1 MKISVAVHAA
11 AKDDD
16 KACGCARHAA
26 CGLQKVMV
34 GREKAPEAG
43 AGRNDSRAKEG
54 NKPPPPEFWQSVCV
68 RGEGGGELRA
78 PLHASCAKS
87 KGCEV
92 HSAWHAFCES
102 FRLV

>member
-1 MKISVAVHAA
+1 
-11 AKDDD
+11 
-16 KACGCARHAA
+16 
-26 CGLQKVMV
+26 MV

-102 FRLV
+102 FRLAGQADAGRQHHSYQQDTRQVHNK